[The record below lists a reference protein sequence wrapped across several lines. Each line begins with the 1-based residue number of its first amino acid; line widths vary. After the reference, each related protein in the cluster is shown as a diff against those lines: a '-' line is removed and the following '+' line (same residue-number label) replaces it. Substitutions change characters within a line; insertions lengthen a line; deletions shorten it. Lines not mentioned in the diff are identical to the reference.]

1 MPRVKL
7 GNHASPILLLILK
20 MSMLRIAI
28 FLMLEDS
35 LSFAHITDN
44 GSKGL
49 HDAVPFC
56 KSVVL
61 GLCKYYITWI
71 CICHSTCS

>member
-1 MPRVKL
+1 MMPGESL
-7 GNHASPILLLILK
+7 GDHASPILLLILK
-20 MSMLRIAI
+20 MSMLRKAI
-28 FLMLEDS
+28 FLTLEDS
-35 LSFAHITDN
+35 LSFAHIAGN

-61 GLCKYYITWI
+61 GF
-71 CICHSTCS
+71 